1 MEADVP
7 VEVDIRGSRREEV
20 QHVEDQRGLDEW
32 SARAAGGGVCAFVQR
47 WLGIQACI
55 REAAYR

>member
-1 MEADVP
+1 MW
-7 VEVDIRGSRREEV
+7 RTR
-20 QHVEDQRGLDEW
+20 RGLDEW

-55 REAAYR
+55 REATYR